1 MSTPNYGE
9 SCHGKVA
16 PVGDASQR
24 RMKAG
29 FKLIVWGKPYGKK
42 LGVMPIKGGWRL
54 ALGYC

>member
-16 PVGDASQR
+16 PVGDANHKEDEGRVQGNCLGDDLKAKIWGDAYQR

-29 FKLIVWGKPYGKK
+29 VK
-42 LGVMPIKGGWRL
+42 
-54 ALGYC
+54 AN